1 MHAVVTVIVVVGM
14 AWDMYNVYA
23 PINCICIL
31 QLIKICGGGNGLGT
45 RLWTPYES
53 GTIIGRFNTLRAFL
67 RAIVS
72 ASAELSC
79 MLRNPWNTFLADKKH
94 AQW

>member
-1 MHAVVTVIVVVGM
+1 M
-14 AWDMYNVYA
+14 AWER
-23 PINCICIL
+23 
-31 QLIKICGGGNGLGT
+31 G
-45 RLWTPYES
+45 WTSYES

-79 MLRNPWNTFLADKKH
+79 MLRNPGNPFLTDKKH
-94 AQW
+94 AQHVVTAAAIAHQINGLNVDAAAGQRDTITD